1 MNKLLIKTKVDTINY
16 TKNFFLKFICVS
28 IHFLRPIIIYYT
40 PLFSYLHSNNYE
52 NILLSIFVL
61 FPKYNDMQKPLLEIL
76 AENVKYYRAKTGMS
90 QLKFAVQLDISPS
103 YLNDIECGRQYASLK
118 MLERFA
124 HEFNIETYQL
134 LIPKGVSQDEV
145 LRSEYEEQL
154 RNLKEQVVDLFD
166 KQLKK
171 KTAETD

>member
-1 MNKLLIKTKVDTINY
+1 
-16 TKNFFLKFICVS
+16 
-28 IHFLRPIIIYYT
+28 
-40 PLFSYLHSNNYE
+40 
-52 NILLSIFVL
+52 
-61 FPKYNDMQKPLLEIL
+61 
-76 AENVKYYRAKTGMS
+76 
-90 QLKFAVQLDISPS
+90 
-103 YLNDIECGRQYASLK
+103 

-134 LIPKGVSQDEV
+134 LIPKGISQDEV

-154 RNLKEQVVDLFD
+154 RSLKEQVVDLFD